1 MGTTYPSPTTPGL
14 TIDFKNLV
22 VELVCL
28 NMDAKLPA
36 RFWLDRKYWAPKYA
50 REVRGFSKLI
60 RLHDDVEDPVFQRA
74 AIDALKE
81 SRVQTLLNERNLS
94 RLDRLVRKKMEILM
108 AQREQLAAQAPE
120 TIPAE
125 QYMER
130 NTRLTN
136 LGRSSRISKILEIER
151 GQEEEQGTRH

>member
-28 NMDAKLPA
+28 NMDAKLSA

-50 REVRGFSKLI
+50 REVRGFSMLI
-60 RLHDDVEDPVFQRA
+60 RLHDDIEDPVFQRA
-74 AIDALKE
+74 TIDALKE

-94 RLDRLVRKKMEILM
+94 RLDRLVRRKMEILV
-108 AQREQLAAQAPE
+108 AERERLAAQAPE

-130 NTRLTN
+130 NTRLTS

-151 GQEEEQGTRH
+151 GQEEEQGTKH